1 MKIVVLDSSALEYD
15 GMSWE
20 PMEKLGSLEVYH
32 STPSEL
38 ILDRIG
44 DAGYVFVNGTP
55 LTAQTINTAP
65 NLKWI
70 GVLSTGYNLVD
81 TDAAAKRQIP
91 VCNSPGYAA
100 STVAELA
107 FCLLLEI
114 VRGVGDIS
122 RTVMGGG
129 WKKGVDFYSGRIGL
143 QELFGKTYGVIGFG
157 DIGRRSAAIARG
169 FGMDVLVHDD
179 YVDRKTYPQTR
190 FVTLDELL
198 EQSDVVSLHC
208 PLNDQTKHII
218 NKESIEKMKDE
229 AVLINTARGGLVDE
243 DALCK
248 ALNSG
253 KLAAAGCDSV
263 SEEPIRPDNP
273 LMTARNAMITP
284 HIGWASREARQRLM
298 DVAVKNL
305 ASHLSGKTINVVNMP
320 F

>member
-15 GMSWE
+15 GMNWE
-20 PMEKLGSLEVYH
+20 PMGKLGSLEVYH
-32 STPSEL
+32 RTPDEL
-38 ILDRIG
+38 ILSRIG

-55 LTAQTINTAP
+55 LTEQTINAAP

-81 TDAAAKRQIP
+81 TAAAAKRGIP

-122 RTVMGGG
+122 NAVKSGG
-129 WKKGVDFYSGRIGL
+129 WKKGADFYSGRIGL
-143 QELFGKTYGVIGFG
+143 QELFGSTFGVVGYG
-157 DIGRRSAAIARG
+157 DIGRRSAEIAIG
-169 FGMDVLVHDD
+169 FGMDLLVHDD
-179 YVDRKTYPQTR
+179 YVDRNRHPQTQ
-190 FVTLDELL
+190 FVSFDELL
-198 EQSDVVSLHC
+198 ERSDVVSLHC
-208 PLNDQTKHII
+208 PLNEQTEHII
-218 NKESIEKMKDE
+218 NKDSIAKMKDG

-243 DALCK
+243 AALSE
-248 ALNSG
+248 ALGSG

-263 SEEPIRPDNP
+263 SEEPIKPDNP

-305 ASHLSGKTINVVNMP
+305 ASHLDGKTINAVNMP

>member
-1 MKIVVLDSSALEYD
+1 MKIVVLDSSALKYD
-15 GMSWE
+15 GMNWE
-20 PMEKLGSLEVYH
+20 PMGKLGSLEVYH
-32 STPSEL
+32 ITPSEL
-38 ILDRIG
+38 ILERIG

-55 LTAQTINTAP
+55 LTEQTINAAP

-81 TDAAAKRQIP
+81 IAATAKRGIP

-122 RTVMGGG
+122 NAVKSGG
-129 WKKGVDFYSGRIGL
+129 WKKDADFYSGRIGL
-143 QELFGKTYGVIGFG
+143 QELFGKTYGVIGYG
-157 DIGRRSAAIARG
+157 DIGRRSAGIAHG

-179 YVDRKTYPQTR
+179 YVDRTRYPKTQ
-190 FVTLDELL
+190 FVSFDELL
-198 EQSDVVSLHC
+198 ERSDVVSLHC
-208 PLNDQTKHII
+208 PLNEQTEHII
-218 NKESIEKMKDE
+218 NKESIAKMKDG
-229 AVLINTARGGLVDE
+229 AVLINSARGGLVDE
-243 DALCK
+243 TALSE
-248 ALNSG
+248 ALGSG

-263 SEEPIRPDNP
+263 SEEPIKQDNP
-273 LMTARNAMITP
+273 LMSARNAMITP

-305 ASHLSGKTINVVNMP
+305 ASHLRGKTINAVNMP
-320 F
+320 L